1 MNIALSTGSG
11 YVADMEE
18 SVQSPCVLPPAIS
31 LSDILRVEDDP
42 ELLDVRCEQ
51 TGIPLWVT
59 VRFEFLRGIIVD
71 RLYGSPMA
79 AAAVPRL
86 ARLSGAMG
94 KVLTLTRSM
103 LHNRRWMLAHRE
115 KFPVM
120 VVSSGARLA
129 ERQGRYV
136 NCLSDYFIAAY
147 QQHTV
152 ALESLFDWHWPFPRH
167 QRNTLVHTPL
177 LLLDARRSAR
187 RAPACRKDATH
198 LIDIAIAR
206 ASRHLGW
213 RPSADARESLIDR
226 CAAESASLPLR
237 YASYRRLLRK
247 MGTRLLIAEGA
258 CYGGAANAA
267 MIMAARELGIASAE
281 YQHGQISS
289 GHDGY
294 NFAPAVRQHRAYRET
309 LPDTLLTYGSWWSE
323 QVNAPVAKVA
333 VGHPHRAETLRS
345 GKVHARRKSLLVL
358 GEAFDTQMYLEM
370 CEQLARTCTD
380 YEVIFRPHPLERA
393 VVRGLGNRSSSV
405 RVDLNDDIYD
415 SFGETEVL
423 LGEVSTA
430 LFEAVGVVPRIFVWD
445 TPKSRFHVPT
455 HPFARVADVSGLPDV
470 LSDPDSGRVGAH
482 EADAVWAPGW
492 HANYLNFLEEVL
504 R

>member
-1 MNIALSTGSG
+1 M
-11 YVADMEE
+11 
-18 SVQSPCVLPPAIS
+18 QSRRVLPSAII
-31 LSDILRVEDDP
+31 LSDILGLEDDL

-59 VRFEFLRGIIVD
+59 VRFEFLRSIIVD

-79 AAAVPRL
+79 AVPVPRL
-86 ARLSGAMG
+86 ARLSGTMG
-94 KVLTLTRSM
+94 KVLKLTRSM
-103 LHNRRWMLAHRE
+103 VHNRHWMLTHRE
-115 KFPVM
+115 QFPVM
-120 VVSSGARLA
+120 VVSSGARLT
-129 ERQGRYV
+129 ERQGRYF
-136 NCLSDYFIAAY
+136 NCLSDYFISAY
-147 QQHTV
+147 QQYTV
-152 ALESLFDWHWPFPRH
+152 GLESLFDWHWPFPRH

-177 LLLDARRSAR
+177 LVLDARRSAGN
-187 RAPACRKDATH
+187 APQHRKDAERV
-198 LIDIAIAR
+198 IEIAIAR

-213 RPSADARESLIDR
+213 RPSAEARESLIDR
-226 CAAESASLPLR
+226 CAAESASLPVR
-237 YASYRRLLRK
+237 YEAYLRLLRK

-294 NFAPAVRQHRAYRET
+294 NFAPAVRQHRAYRNT

-333 VGHPHRAETLRS
+333 IGHPHRTETLRS
-345 GKVHARRKSLLVL
+345 GKPHARRKSLLVL
-358 GEAFDTQMYLEM
+358 GEAFDTQMYLDM

-393 VVRGLGNRSSSV
+393 IVRGLGNRSPSV

-415 SFGETEVL
+415 SFRETEVL

-445 TPKSRFHVPT
+445 TPKSRFHVPS
-455 HPFARVADVSGLPDV
+455 HPFARVADVSRLPEV

-492 HANYLNFLEEVL
+492 QANYLRFLEEVL